1 MSLHPEDTPEGC
13 LPPFEVAKAYAF
25 HVALEAIEEHLGKPA
40 YALLGKRANSWIA
53 EQLHVK
59 GGGSPAERTVQ
70 QVVAKC
76 KEPGW
81 YPGQTKG
88 TRALFQANNDIHT
101 LGDSC
106 TGAYSYDVWLW
117 RVPIVVTVDMTA
129 AWDQAEGWI
138 QANSTYVHLDR
149 ACWTERV

>member
-81 YPGQTKG
+81 YLGQTKG
-88 TRALFQANNDIHT
+88 PRTGRPPTFSDSQKEQVAKAAVALKKSSYKKVCPQSFQKRGRPQSLFFI
-101 LGDSC
+101 C
-106 TGAYSYDVWLW
+106 
-117 RVPIVVTVDMTA
+117 
-129 AWDQAEGWI
+129 
-138 QANSTYVHLDR
+138 
-149 ACWTERV
+149 